1 LLDSVTF
8 NISRIVQLFAQNGE
22 SVMAKAL
29 SVNQLAW
36 QKAQILLNN
45 PDYYGVEVTKSTG
58 GATIIDAGV
67 KAPGGFE
74 AGKILTE
81 LCLGGA
87 GKVELGM
94 KTYGDLTFPSV
105 TITSDYPAIA
115 MLGSQFAG
123 WRIKDGDNIAIGSG
137 PVRAIA
143 LKPKEIYEEL
153 QYTDQSEQAVITLES
168 NLLPSDILVDKVCKA
183 ANVTASNLLIV
194 VAPTA
199 SVAGLTQVAGRVVEV
214 GIHKLHTLGLDPKVI
229 RYAMGYAPIPPVGP
243 DFEVAMA
250 RTNDVIL
257 YGGTVYLTVDFD
269 DETKLQ
275 KLVNDA
281 PSINSKDY
289 GKPFLQIFLNA
300 DKDFYKIDPGLFAP
314 AVLMINN
321 AKTGRTFRAGQINPK
336 VLAQALGF

>member
-1 LLDSVTF
+1 
-8 NISRIVQLFAQNGE
+8 
-22 SVMAKAL
+22 MAKAL

-36 QKAQILLNN
+36 QKAQKLLDN
-45 PDYYGVEVTKSTG
+45 PEFYGVEITKSTA

-74 AGKILTE
+74 AGKMLTE

-87 GKVELGM
+87 GKAEVGM
-94 KTYGDLTFPSV
+94 KSYGDITFPSV
-105 TITSDYPAIA
+105 TITSDHPAIA

-137 PVRAIA
+137 PARAIA

-153 QYTDQSEQAVITLES
+153 HYTDQSDKAVITLES
-168 NLLPSDILVDKVCKA
+168 NVLPTDVLIEKVCKA
-183 ANVTASNLLIV
+183 TNLTAPNLLIV

-214 GIHKLHTLGLDPKVI
+214 GIHKLHTLGLDPKTI

-257 YGGTVYLTVDFD
+257 YGGTVYLTVDSD
-269 DETKLQ
+269 DEAKLE
-275 KLVNDA
+275 KLVKDA

-289 GKPFLQIFLNA
+289 GKPFLQIFLDA
-300 DKDFYKIDPGLFAP
+300 GKDFYKIDPSLFAP

-321 AKTGRTFRAGQINPK
+321 AKTGRTFKAGQINPK